1 MSSAIMSTLQLRRSH
16 KTQIAIEYDKIY
28 RSQYL
33 TYTDKSWNGRDKL
46 CQTAQNEICAFN

>member
-46 CQTAQNEICAFN
+46 CQTAQQ